1 MADQAKFQKMLEV
14 LLMLDCQYG
23 RSISELSE
31 RFEVS
36 QRTIYRY
43 FDTFKHV
50 GFVLENRDGYFKINK
65 EESTARDISDLLHF
79 SDEES
84 FILSKAIHSIDSE
97 NEQKDKLVKKLYSLY
112 DYDRVI
118 HAITRKEE
126 TENIYTLIQAIKK
139 QKQVVLKDYKS
150 NNSNEIKDRLVEP
163 IDFTDNYIGIW
174 CYDPADGQNKI
185 FKTSRME
192 QVLLLKTSW
201 KFKSKHKKGKT
212 DIFRM
217 HGFESIPIELELT
230 LTAYNFLIE
239 EYPLSELFLTE
250 KENHTYLLKTKVC
263 SFLGVG
269 RFVMGLPGEVKILSP
284 QSLRK
289 YVLEKNMTNY
299 VTIPFKHLYF

>member
-31 RFEVS
+31 RFKVS

-65 EESTARDISDLLHF
+65 NETTARDISDLLHF

-84 FILSKAIHSIDSE
+84 FILSKAIHSINSE
-97 NEQKDKLVKKLYSLY
+97 NKQKDKLVKKLYSLY

-118 HAITRKEE
+118 HAITRKAE

-139 QKQVVLKDYKS
+139 QKQVVLKNYKS
-150 NNSNEIKDRLVEP
+150 NNSNLIKDRLVEP
-163 IDFTDNYIGIW
+163 IDFTENYIGIW
-174 CYDPADGQNKI
+174 CYDPFDGKNKI

-192 QVLLLKTSW
+192 LVELLDISW
-201 KFKSKHKKGKT
+201 QHKSKHQKGET

-217 HGFESIPIELELT
+217 HGFKSIPIELELT

-239 EYPLSELFLTE
+239 EYPLSELYLTKTE
-250 KENHTYLLKTKVC
+250 KNSFNLITNVC

-269 RFVMGLPGEVKILSP
+269 RFVLGLPGEVKIIAP
-284 QSLRK
+284 QELK
-289 YVLEKNMTNY
+289 DYLKEKNKLKN
-299 VTIPFKHLYF
+299 V